1 MDPLSA
7 LSVAAAAVQFLD
19 YGSRILVDSWDIWK
33 SSGQAPRNA
42 ELAEI
47 TQNLTTLMKEVDDK
61 AQGAQRDRGVTGAEG
76 SGPRLDEPSRAKFL
90 SLCRECNDICT
101 DLKERLD
108 KLKTHGNQGIKHAAD
123 SFVVALKGVRSAP
136 KINGLKERIH
146 QLEKQIMM
154 ASLVILWGQ
163 AEKSEVT
170 SLEIAQR
177 QVATMSKLHTI
188 DETTRKFGEELVNVV
203 DGRSSKA
210 EGIVKYV
217 LDSDWK
223 PSDAIRWQVQ
233 ESRSNKAKLRH
244 EQRTQ
249 EVINSLPFE
258 SMLHREKAIPEAY
271 AKTFGW
277 VFSKPRR
284 TDDGEP
290 LWSDFT
296 DWLSSDSD
304 NIYWITGK
312 PGAGKSTLTK
322 FIGKD
327 ERLQAHLQTWAGPS
341 SRLILARYFSWNSG
355 SRLQKSPQ
363 GLLRTILYE
372 CLSSDPEMLVP
383 IVFPARWSLL
393 QVFTE
398 RLDLPDWQP
407 KELEAGFRALVS
419 HAGRKASK
427 KHPILKLALLID
439 GLDEFEVSQGN
450 YQPLVDLIQE
460 ANENPSVK
468 ICVSSRPWNVFRDAF
483 SQNPMLQLERL
494 TRPDIELYIRDKFE
508 RSLGFRERRAMYQ
521 AAAEK
526 LLRDIADK
534 ALGVFLWVS
543 VAVWN
548 LLQSLQ
554 EGDSLAKMQE
564 TLDSLPEDLS
574 KLFQVMW
581 EQTHPSY
588 RTEAAHYFD
597 VMKCFEDQNLT
608 PFALSIGMGDNQEV
622 GIDLDIN
629 QVVNSFLSGVV
640 LSLNR
645 KLNSRTKGL
654 LEIHQMENSRESV
667 VSYMHR
673 TAREWVHE
681 NWGLMMATAEP
692 GFDARLWALK
702 GETLRLPIENYVTPN
717 FMDMMFWSHLGILVE
732 LAREPGAN
740 IGASATSATL
750 LVQTLDRLDREVKKL
765 SLVKFRDGKSCL
777 LKDTYPTQ
785 DRPPPS
791 SASNTKQEIA
801 LVHWGNAVTPT
812 RGWSQ
817 WGQLDFLDMM
827 AQVPVSQYVRAK
839 VLEHPSLT
847 RDSGKVM
854 PVLVHA
860 ILGGFADFP
869 MACKLGP
876 PPEQ

>member
-1 MDPLSA
+1 MPLVYLSHPGCA
-7 LSVAAAAVQFLD
+7 LTLTL
-19 YGSRILVDSWDIWK
+19 SRST
-33 SSGQAPRNA
+33 R
-42 ELAEI
+42 
-47 TQNLTTLMKEVDDK
+47 
-61 AQGAQRDRGVTGAEG
+61 
-76 SGPRLDEPSRAKFL
+76 
-90 SLCRECNDICT
+90 
-101 DLKERLD
+101 
-108 KLKTHGNQGIKHAAD
+108 
-123 SFVVALKGVRSAP
+123 
-136 KINGLKERIH
+136 
-146 QLEKQIMM
+146 
-154 ASLVILWGQ
+154 GQ

-383 IVFPARWSLL
+383 IVFPARW
-393 QVFTE
+393 
-398 RLDLPDWQP
+398 
-407 KELEAGFRALVS
+407 
-419 HAGRKASK
+419 
-427 KHPILKLALLID
+427 
-439 GLDEFEVSQGN
+439 
-450 YQPLVDLIQE
+450 
-460 ANENPSVK
+460 
-468 ICVSSRPWNVFRDAF
+468 
-483 SQNPMLQLERL
+483 L

-702 GETLRLPIENYVTPN
+702 GETL
-717 FMDMMFWSHLGILVE
+717 
-732 LAREPGAN
+732 
-740 IGASATSATL
+740 
-750 LVQTLDRLDREVKKL
+750 
-765 SLVKFRDGKSCL
+765 
-777 LKDTYPTQ
+777 
-785 DRPPPS
+785 
-791 SASNTKQEIA
+791 
-801 LVHWGNAVTPT
+801 
-812 RGWSQ
+812 
-817 WGQLDFLDMM
+817 
-827 AQVPVSQYVRAK
+827 
-839 VLEHPSLT
+839 
-847 RDSGKVM
+847 
-854 PVLVHA
+854 
-860 ILGGFADFP
+860 
-869 MACKLGP
+869 
-876 PPEQ
+876 